1 MKNRQ
6 CSSFPSTWRYWQD
19 LVHGGRTTRWVV
31 QEVFHQETRSH
42 SRICCL
48 LVCCLLKE
56 KQFFPLHRSWNM
68 MKQVL
73 ALCWKL
79 KQGVPSDK
87 SCKMFGTCSKIGL
100 GSWED
105 HVVCRNRQPHDQ
117 SLFPKGLQAVNSEIA
132 NRDINDQ
139 EAVNSVIATLS
150 HGSRPRHHISCVGM
164 QTTMSPG
171 RVAAAFH
178 IQLASASG
186 QPLSS
191 RIVSCIAILFRSWVL
206 KQSVEINPQQQRV
219 NH

>member
-1 MKNRQ
+1 MFII
-6 CSSFPSTWRYWQD
+6 S
-19 LVHGGRTTRWVV
+19 VHLKVLTKCCKWWENYTRWVV
-31 QEVFHQETRSH
+31 QEVFHQEIRSH
-42 SRICCL
+42 SSICCL

-56 KQFFPLHRSWNM
+56 KQFGPLHRSWNM

-132 NRDINDQ
+132 NRDINNQ

-150 HGSRPRHHISCVGM
+150 HGSHPRHHISCVGM

-171 RVAAAFH
+171 RVAAAVSISSSKVRADNLF
-178 IQLASASG
+178 LLELSA
-186 QPLSS
+186 
-191 RIVSCIAILFRSWVL
+191 V
-206 KQSVEINPQQQRV
+206 
-219 NH
+219 